1 MVLFVQLQVCM
12 ELGRD
17 RGFILKDSLESW
29 LFRVF
34 IIRLFL
40 LSRIPIAIKVTKA
53 KQKKIMKETIPQSE
67 NSESIVF
74 VGTLVG
80 FVELNDRPVT
90 IKMEL
95 AS

>member
-1 MVLFVQLQVCM
+1 MVLVCT
-12 ELGRD
+12 ELGGD
-17 RGFILKDSLESW
+17 RGSILKDSLESW
-29 LFRVF
+29 HFRVL

-40 LSRIPIAIKVTKA
+40 LRQIPNAIKVTKA
-53 KQKKIMKETIPQSE
+53 KQKQIMKETIPQSE
-67 NSESIVF
+67 DSESIVF

-95 AS
+95 PS

>member
-1 MVLFVQLQVCM
+1 
-12 ELGRD
+12 
-17 RGFILKDSLESW
+17 
-29 LFRVF
+29 
-34 IIRLFL
+34 
-40 LSRIPIAIKVTKA
+40 
-53 KQKKIMKETIPQSE
+53 MKETIPQSE
-67 NSESIVF
+67 DSESIVF